1 MKLKSSIFAGTC
13 SLIVAWGC
21 ASQPKNN
28 PDATYSEIKQ
38 AELSQERREFI
49 RETQAELEKVDKEMG
64 LTQAKLEHESQY
76 VTAEQRAEWSQQ
88 MFELKQER
96 QRLNAEVS
104 RAETVNEAEWEEM
117 RGPLGVAVDSLQ
129 AGVTKVGNTVASAF
143 EPKPKMAANE
153 GLCSLRVAKVDAKVA
168 EEASAVVVDVT
179 VTEAPASVPA
189 LRNKALELARNTAEY
204 GPTNRPRTN
213 GGQATA
219 SSKELIPVALA
230 TQNIDNGV
238 RVTFTPNATQLDA
251 LQERLAYDAKVLN
264 EDRCA
269 VADSS
274 QASATLAP

>member
-1 MKLKSSIFAGTC
+1 MKLTSTVFAGTC
-13 SLIVAWGC
+13 SLMVAWGC

-28 PDATYSEIKQ
+28 PDASYSEIKQ
-38 AELSQERREFI
+38 AELSTERREFI
-49 RETQAELEKVDKEMG
+49 REKQAELKKIDNELG
-64 LTQAKLEHESQY
+64 LTQAKLDHESQY
-76 VTAEQRAEWSQQ
+76 VTADQRAQWSQEI
-88 MFELKQER
+88 FELKQER

-117 RGPLGVAVDSLQ
+117 RGGLGVAVDSLQ
-129 AGVTKVGNTVASAF
+129 AGVTKFGNTVAGAF

-168 EEASAVVVDVT
+168 EEASTVVVDVT
-179 VTEAPASVPA
+179 APQASVA
-189 LRNKALELARNTAEY
+189 ELRTKALELARKTAEY
-204 GPTNRPRTN
+204 GPAEPARTN

-219 SSKELIPVALA
+219 TSKDLIPVALA

-269 VADSS
+269 MPDSS